1 MKGILF
7 LVVGPSG
14 AGKDTLMDG
23 VRARA
28 WLMTRGLSLHA
39 ARLPGL
45 PTQVVKTTK
54 PSISRNSN
62 AAATPA
68 ASLLIGKPTTCPMD
82 CLSL

>member
-7 LVVGPSG
+7 LSLGQAVRVKTPSW
-14 AGKDTLMDG
+14 T
-23 VRARA
+23 VC
-28 WLMTRGLSLHA
+28 
-39 ARLPGL
+39 ARLADDAKFVFARRAITRL

-62 AAATPA
+62 AAAPGGF
-68 ASLLIGKPTTCPMD
+68 LLIGKPTTCPMD

>member
-14 AGKDTLMDG
+14 AGKDTLIDG
-23 VRARA
+23 VRARLA
-28 WLMTRGLSLHA
+28 DDASLSLHA
-39 ARLPGL
+39 VRLPGL
-45 PTQVVKTTK
+45 PTRVVKTTK

-62 AAATPA
+62 AAAKPA